1 MSQVSVRC
9 EGLVHIYRS
18 NGLEVVALQ
27 GLELEV
33 QRGEMVAIVG
43 RSGSGKTT
51 LMNVLAGVEVPSAG
65 RTVVEGHELSQ
76 LRDAERNLFRQ
87 QVVGYVW
94 QRATDGLTPEI
105 TAAENVQVPLMR
117 LRIGWRDRR
126 KRAAELLEALGI
138 GPRGSNRPAE
148 LSSGEQQRLAIAVA
162 LASQPKVLLADEPTG
177 QLDSSTAQSVLEDL
191 RQLQRELGTTVIA
204 VTHDHQVERF
214 ADRVI
219 GIRDGRTSTE
229 TRYVTREGQDL
240 ADELVILDTAGRLQ
254 LPPALVRELGLRG
267 RVRVRREGDKL
278 IIVSAAEEHPPPRG
292 RP

>member
-1 MSQVSVRC
+1 MSQVSVLC
-9 EGLVHIYRS
+9 DGLVHIYRS

-105 TAAENVQVPLMR
+105 TAAENVQIPLMR

-126 KRAAELLEALGI
+126 KRAAELLDALGI
-138 GPRGSNRPAE
+138 GPRGNNRPAE

-177 QLDSSTAQSVLEDL
+177 QLDGSTALSVLEDL

-229 TRYVTREGQDL
+229 TRYVTREGQAL

-254 LPPALVRELGLRG
+254 LPSGLVRELGLRG

-278 IIVSAAEEHPPPRG
+278 IIVSAAEEHAPPEGQP
-292 RP
+292 

>member
-1 MSQVSVRC
+1 
-9 EGLVHIYRS
+9 VHIYRS

-105 TAAENVQVPLMR
+105 TAAENVQIPLMR

-126 KRAAELLEALGI
+126 KRAAELLDALGI
-138 GPRGSNRPAE
+138 GPRGNNRPAE

-177 QLDSSTAQSVLEDL
+177 QLDGSTALSVLEDL

-229 TRYVTREGQDL
+229 TRYVTREGQAL

-254 LPPALVRELGLRG
+254 LPSGLVRELGLRG

-278 IIVSAAEEHPPPRG
+278 IIVSAAEEHAPPEGQP
-292 RP
+292 